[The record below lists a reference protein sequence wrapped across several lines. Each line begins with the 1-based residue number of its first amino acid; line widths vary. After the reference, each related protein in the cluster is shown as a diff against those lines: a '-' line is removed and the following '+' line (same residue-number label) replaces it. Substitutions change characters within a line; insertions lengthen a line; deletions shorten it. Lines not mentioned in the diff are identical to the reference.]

1 MKFGEHLLSTG
12 KITSEA
18 LLEGLDTQRFRPL
31 KLGRLLRDLGHLSQ
45 VELNRQLHV
54 FKLGAGSMKELS
66 AKALGSEL
74 KAKVTAGLLPNEIMI
89 WANSKGWVLFGESG
103 EANGT
108 DGAVEF
114 LGESY
119 QDELLEQ
126 AEARFKKASTLII
139 VGADALNHVRH
150 LAGLTKPES
159 PGSRDSGE
167 SHLRVESKA
176 TDEQKIG
183 ASDPYTSLFRDTILA
198 ARKLGA
204 SDIHIQP
211 SRDGLDIRFRV
222 NGDMSTWKTLSLE
235 HRRSFINEVK
245 RLTNLSIAISGR
257 AQDGRTS
264 FKSWQLD
271 LRASLLPS
279 QYGEKIVLRLLDL
292 TRNFDLSSLGF
303 DPETHN
309 DLLQALQSKNGVII
323 ISGPTGSGKTTTL
336 YTLLC
341 ALDRSTRNIIT
352 LEDPIE
358 YGIEGLTQVQV
369 SPKLTFAEALRSVL
383 RQDPDVILVGE
394 IRDAETADLCIK
406 AASTGHLVLS
416 TLHANGAAEVVGRLI
431 NLGIDPYMLKS
442 VLRFTSAQRLV
453 KRLCPSCSVP
463 GASDAGKLFEKDS
476 GLKLRAGAGID
487 YRKREPKGCPQC
499 LAGIK
504 GRVPVLEYMRAQ
516 QIKSYLES
524 FLEAPQTVQPQLT
537 VSLQEACL
545 RRAEKGEVDY
555 NDVFEIE

>member
-18 LLEGLDTQRFRPL
+18 LLEGLDIQRFRPL

-45 VELNRQLHV
+45 AELNRQLHV
-54 FKLGAGSMKELS
+54 FKLAAGSMKELS
-66 AKALGSEL
+66 AKTLGSEL
-74 KAKVTAGLLPNEIMI
+74 KAKVTAGLLTSEIMI
-89 WANSKGWVLFGESG
+89 WANSNGWVLFNESN
-103 EANGT
+103 ES

-126 AEARFKKASTLII
+126 AEDRFKKAATL
-139 VGADALNHVRH
+139 VVVSADALNHVRH
-150 LAGLTKPES
+150 LAGLIMPGS
-159 PGSRDSGE
+159 PDSGGSRDSGA

-198 ARKLGA
+198 ARTLGA

-453 KRLCPSCSVP
+453 KRLCPSCSIP
-463 GASDAGKLFEKDS
+463 GTCDAGKFFEKASD
-476 GLKLRAGAGID
+476 LKLRAGAGID
-487 YRKREPKGCPQC
+487 YRKREPNGCPQC
-499 LAGIK
+499 QSGIK

-516 QIKSYLES
+516 HIKSYLE
-524 FLEAPQTVQPQLT
+524 APPTERPQLT

-545 RRAEKGEVDY
+545 R
-555 NDVFEIE
+555 